1 MVDSLLFLRLSNAKT
16 AYLFTKQG
24 TWAENYWRG
33 VVENLQ
39 LKADQINN
47 NNTKKVRD
55 ENNRS

>member
-1 MVDSLLFLRLSNAKT
+1 MEETFLLLRLSNARR

-24 TWAENYWRG
+24 TWIENYWRG

-55 ENNRS
+55 ENK

>member
-1 MVDSLLFLRLSNAKT
+1 MEETFLLLRLSNARR

-24 TWAENYWRG
+24 TWIENYWRG